1 MFSLLDEMKRMQI
14 PVTSKMPEK
23 KMPMMIAAIINS
35 GSVTPDSGDDC
46 RNVMLWKL

>member
-35 GSVTPDSGDDC
+35 GRVAPEFREDC
-46 RNVMLWKL
+46 RNVILWKL